1 MSVRQ
6 SHSRVGSLRVLGIS
20 ELGESVYRALLRHP
34 ALTQA
39 ELSALLLV
47 DEASLGEDIAELERL
62 GLVTLAPGQPVR
74 LHAAPPDIAVEA
86 LLNEQQARLQRARAA
101 IADLERERV
110 QAADQRP
117 VVEVIDS
124 DLEAKRQPYS
134 QSLERA
140 TTEVLCLVRPPF
152 MVSSPGPRETSRAEA
167 RRRGVRFRNI
177 VHPETLQVP
186 GWREVLQ
193 ADIEDGEEVR
203 LLPSIPFKMI
213 ITDRAL
219 GLLPLE
225 ADAPT
230 GPVLLLRRSA
240 VLDALCGLFDSLWAS
255 AVPLSFHADGSLSL
269 GHAQSF
275 APQIDALVSLLAAG
289 INDKA
294 AAERLGISERT
305 LIRRMESLYQQLNA
319 KSRFQAGWMAAL
331 QASGVGSWSAQ
342 VPLKPAPGNTGL
354 AA

>member
-1 MSVRQ
+1 MRIRQ
-6 SHSRVGSLRVLGIS
+6 SHSRIGSLGVLGVS
-20 ELGESVYRALLRHP
+20 ELGESIYRALLRHP
-34 ALTQA
+34 ALTPA
-39 ELSALLLV
+39 ELSGVLLV
-47 DEASLGEDIAELERL
+47 DETLLGSGIGELERL
-62 GLVTLAPGQPVR
+62 GLVTLAPGSPIR

-86 LLNEQQARLQRARAA
+86 LLNEQQARLQRARAT
-101 IADLERERV
+101 IAELERERV
-110 QAADQRP
+110 QSADQRP
-117 VVEVIDS
+117 VLEVIDS

-152 MVSSPGPRETSRAEA
+152 MVSAPGPRETTRTEA

-177 VHPETLQVP
+177 VHPDTLQVP
-186 GWREVLQ
+186 GWREVLK

-225 ADAPT
+225 AGNPT

-240 VLDALCGLFDSLWAS
+240 VLDALCGLFDSLWAT
-255 AVPLSFHADGSLSL
+255 AVPLGFRSDGSVSL

-275 APQIDALVSLLAAG
+275 SPQIDALVSLLASG
-289 INDKA
+289 VNDKA

-305 LIRRMESLYQQLNA
+305 LMRRMELLYQQLNA

-331 QASGVGSWSAQ
+331 QASGAGGWSAAM
-342 VPLKPAPGNTGL
+342 PLGPRHDAGPS
-354 AA
+354 